1 LASLRLPE
9 IQSDW
14 IETAN
19 RAILSSMMELF
30 KLLFSAVVA
39 LVRSRASLEAENLA
53 LRHQLNVLR
62 RQSPRRRA
70 FNTLDRLV
78 FAGLYQFA
86 PSVIN
91 ALRVVQPETVIGWH
105 RAGFRLFW
113 RWKSRSRPGRPQV
126 ALEIRQL
133 IREMS
138 LANPLWGA
146 PRIHGE
152 LLKLGIDIGQTTVAK
167 YMAKRSRPPSQGW
180 RTFLRNHADGIVAM
194 DLFVVPTVSFRLLY
208 GLLIMGHGRRR
219 ILWLGVTAH
228 PTAQWIAQQLT
239 EACGWDQA
247 PRYLIRDRDRIYG
260 EVFKRRLCAMGIRDK
275 PTAPR
280 SPWQN
285 GHAERLIGSIRR
297 ECLDHVVV
305 LNEKHFRQLLLSYM
319 DYYNVARTHL
329 GLSKDSPIPRAP
341 QRVGAISSISILGGL
356 HHRYA
361 RI

>member
-1 LASLRLPE
+1 MDTRLIPVCLPE

-39 LVRSRASLEAENLA
+39 LFRSRASLEAENLA

-62 RQSPRRRA
+62 RQAPRRLA

-78 FAGLYQFA
+78 FAGLHQFA

-91 ALRVVQPETVIGWH
+91 VLRVVRPETVIGWH

-167 YMAKRSRPPSQGW
+167 YMAKRSIPPSQGW

-208 GLLIMGHGRRR
+208 GLLITRKTTNLVVGSHCASHCAVDRAAAHRSLR
-219 ILWLGVTAH
+219 LGSGAEISH
-228 PTAQWIAQQLT
+228 P
-239 EACGWDQA
+239 
-247 PRYLIRDRDRIYG
+247 
-260 EVFKRRLCAMGIRDK
+260 
-275 PTAPR
+275 
-280 SPWQN
+280 
-285 GHAERLIGSIRR
+285 
-297 ECLDHVVV
+297 
-305 LNEKHFRQLLLSYM
+305 
-319 DYYNVARTHL
+319 
-329 GLSKDSPIPRAP
+329 
-341 QRVGAISSISILGGL
+341 
-356 HHRYA
+356 
-361 RI
+361 